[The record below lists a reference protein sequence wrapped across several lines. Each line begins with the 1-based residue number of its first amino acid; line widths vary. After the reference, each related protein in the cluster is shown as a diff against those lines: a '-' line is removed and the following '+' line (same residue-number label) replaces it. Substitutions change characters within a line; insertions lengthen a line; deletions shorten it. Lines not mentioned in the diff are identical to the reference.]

1 MDLDPLQPAA
11 PIRVPPRHALG
22 LPAGSV
28 RAILALAVLG
38 SLVLIVL
45 FHRQDVKGVDSLY
58 VYLWGALFLIMA
70 NYFTMRTH
78 WSGEGPQPLGL
89 PRGAVRFFLV
99 AGLAAL
105 VIWLWQTNS
114 LFDNTPRLPS
124 GIFILVPGGFLLG
137 WFVGRIAHALFQD
150 NVPPWYQD
158 IQAWVAIVA
167 MGILIIV
174 MLLVMFINPGMSP
187 EKQIDTTTWDGVLV
201 AIVSFYFGART

>member
-1 MDLDPLQPAA
+1 MDLGTPQTAS

-45 FHRQDVKGVDSLY
+45 LHKQDVKGVDSLY

-70 NYFTMRTH
+70 NYFTLRTH
-78 WSGEGPQPLGL
+78 WNAEGPQPLGL
-89 PRGAVRFFLV
+89 PRGSVRFFLV
-99 AGLAAL
+99 AGLVAL
-105 VIWLWQTNS
+105 VIWLWQNNS
-114 LFDNTPRLPS
+114 LFGTMPRLPS
-124 GIFILVPGGFLLG
+124 GVFILVPGGFLFG
-137 WFVGRIAHALFQD
+137 WFTGRLAHVFFRDGEPA
-150 NVPPWYQD
+150 WYQD
-158 IQAWVAIVA
+158 IQAWVSIIA

-174 MLLVMFINPGMSP
+174 MLLVMFINPGMSE
-187 EKQIDTTTWDGVLV
+187 EKQIDTTTWDGILV